1 MKFAQL
7 VIPLISCNKHD
18 FSWEDRHSLLPIKGR
33 CDPPISY
40 EDGAGIWSLPDWS
53 LPGREDPD
61 TFRSLRKAW
70 VQRILHLKLDKQ
82 LMVYFSQSEHSSPP
96 FTDDVVQIF
105 RKLLIEFFN
114 QHGIQL
120 DWTIRAHQPMH
131 LLVLKAF
138 SDLMHDRDDTLFS
151 SLVNGVVTGFHTKI
165 DMYANKRS

>member
-105 RKLLIEFFN
+105 RKLLIEFSINMASNWIGQFEPIN
-114 QHGIQL
+114 RCIS
-120 DWTIRAHQPMH
+120 W
-131 LLVLKAF
+131 
-138 SDLMHDRDDTLFS
+138 S
-151 SLVNGVVTGFHTKI
+151 SKPSVI
-165 DMYANKRS
+165 